1 MPDLFLAIAQCL
13 CIMSTPWEEYI
24 KKERDPLHLV
34 IYCNSQQA
42 GNILFFLGAPVI
54 TIEPVET
61 IVDAGTTIVLNC
73 QAAGEPS
80 PTIEW
85 SRQGWPLLSQDRVIV
100 LTNGSLRI
108 AVAQKEDTS
117 EYECVARNLMGSVL
131 VKVPVTVQG
140 WC

>member
-1 MPDLFLAIAQCL
+1 M
-13 CIMSTPWEEYI
+13 
-24 KKERDPLHLV
+24 
-34 IYCNSQQA
+34 IYCDIQQA
-42 GNILFFLGAPVI
+42 RNILFFLGAPVI

-61 IVDAGTTIVLNC
+61 IVDAGTTVVLNC

-85 SRQGWPLLSQDRVIV
+85 SRQGWPLLGQDRMIV
-100 LTNGSLRI
+100 LSNGSLRI

-131 VKVPVTVQG
+131 VKVPVVVQG
-140 WC
+140 W